1 MITRE
6 EFENSY
12 IINDHGELR
21 DKYLKFAT
29 RNGKGFS
36 TNFSRHF
43 PIILVGSDS
52 KIQHWTDLKRFF
64 NSRWIDTN
72 QLKQLTLADFEEEDQ
87 KEKEEMETPVID
99 WGQAPEGYNYWINYV
114 GYLPEKP
121 IPDFHRLCNRAGVEV
136 YEDVDGEYYLK
147 GDKYIVVHK
156 RPEPFETSKKY
167 NCTLLDV
174 ESVFDLKDMF
184 EKGEIYFKA
193 IGDREDGSFGVVYD
207 KIVDEQMLICRY
219 EEGRLLK
226 REEVKWQ
233 DEVSQYVLKE
243 GITYSCNGAKHIRG
257 LADYS
262 DEQFLEM
269 CRIALRA
276 TGELK

>member
-52 KIQHWTDLKRFF
+52 KVQHWTDLKKFF
-64 NSRWIDTN
+64 SSNWIDKH
-72 QLKQLTLADFEEEDQ
+72 QPKQLTLADFEEEEQ

-99 WGQAPEGYNYWINYV
+99 WSKAPEGYDYWIEYKGTHIV
-114 GYLPEKP
+114 PS
-121 IPDFHRLCNRAGVEV
+121 DFHKLGFKEDVEV
-136 YEDVDGEYYLK
+136 YLDTNGKFFYKDDENIIVHKQPEKLGIKLGDKVLVEKGNFSISEQGERYIREVCKVVSLFSTTNPFDGE
-147 GDKYIVVHK
+147 
-156 RPEPFETSKKY
+156 
-167 NCTLLDV
+167 V
-174 ESVFDLKDMF
+174 EMSAVSLP
-184 EKGEIYFKA
+184 
-193 IGDREDGSFGVVYD
+193 DGSCCCFR
-207 KIVDEQMLICRY
+207 KEMLRPY
-219 EEGRLLK
+219 K
-226 REEVKWQ
+226 KTWQ
-233 DEVSQYVLKE
+233 DEVSQYVIKE
-243 GITYSCNGAKHIRG
+243 GITYSCNGAKHIKA
-257 LADYS
+257 LSDYS

-269 CRIALRA
+269 CRITLRA
-276 TGELK
+276 VGELE